1 MSYVEARS
9 TIVEIDVPNC
19 LPPVI
24 WVDNS
29 HKLPENNTL
38 EISNFNQKDLIEST
52 SHSLSTLNETLGSLP
67 DGSYILA
74 FVSALTSVLA
84 AFIFNLVYWK
94 IVNQKEKQ
102 LAAISEFEAL
112 IHSTEK
118 AVTEYWLH
126 PYKPRHQKKNSIQ
139 EIRMFHDIPMLM
151 SLGDEVIAR
160 LPWYVSKLQKLK
172 LKTEIITFVNDLFDV
187 ATNSDDFKS
196 PTRAE
201 DLKRV
206 TSAIKLCSS
215 MKITLSGH
223 KR

>member
-1 MSYVEARS
+1 MSYPEERTA
-9 TIVEIDVPNC
+9 IIEIDIPNC
-19 LPPVI
+19 IPPVI
-24 WVDNS
+24 EVDASCEQLGHNA
-29 HKLPENNTL
+29 L
-38 EISNFNQKDLIEST
+38 EISNFNQTDFIEAT
-52 SHSLSTLNETLGSLP
+52 SASLSTLNETMGTLP
-67 DGSYILA
+67 KGSYILA
-74 FVSALTSVLA
+74 FISALTSVLA

-112 IHSTEK
+112 INSTEK
-118 AVTEYWLH
+118 VVTEYWLH

-160 LPWYVSKLQKLK
+160 LPWYLSKQQKLK
-172 LKTEIITFVNDLFDV
+172 LKIEIEAFVNELFDV
-187 ATNSDDFKS
+187 ATNSDNFRS